1 MKGLMEKNKNL
12 ITTGIIVVVV
22 AVLSFFA
29 GTKYQASKT
38 ADLTT
43 GQPTL
48 GQNVRGNGS
57 GNRNSGMMPNTD
69 DKNGQAIQGAMLDG
83 EITIISDGS
92 LNLKTFD
99 GRTIIILADSTKYQE
114 SVDLSLSDLTVGET
128 VAVNGT
134 TNNDGSLTAKSIIV
148 GRELAIPPMDGTGMM
163 PIEE

>member
-29 GTKYQASKT
+29 GTKYQTSKT

-43 GQPTL
+43 NQATL
-48 GQNVRGNGS
+48 GQNARGNGL
-57 GNRNSGMMPNTD
+57 GIRNSGMMPNTD
-69 DKNGQAIQGAMLDG
+69 DKNGQAMQGAMLDG
-83 EITIISDGS
+83 EITSISNGSLTLKTVDGS
-92 LNLKTFD
+92 
-99 GRTIIILADSTKYQE
+99 TIVILADSTKYQE
-114 SVDLSLSDLTVGET
+114 SVDVSLSDLTVGET

-134 TNNDGSLTAKSIIV
+134 TNSDGSLTAKSIIV
-148 GRELAIPPMDGTGMM
+148 GRELAVPPMDGTGMM